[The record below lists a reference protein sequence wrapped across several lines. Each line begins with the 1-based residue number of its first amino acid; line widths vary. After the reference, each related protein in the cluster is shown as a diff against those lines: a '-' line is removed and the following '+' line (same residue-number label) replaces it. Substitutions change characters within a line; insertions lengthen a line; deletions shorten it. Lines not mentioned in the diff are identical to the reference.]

1 MFLTRHHR
9 FDPSGFVVEHYVDG
23 DLVNEDSPNNDEP
36 AVAATV
42 SSWGP
47 EIPRAFFTKNVEDLP
62 GLKEIP
68 HHPIEA

>member
-1 MFLTRHHR
+1 MPLISR

-23 DLVNEDSPNNDEP
+23 DLVNEDSPSGNEP

-47 EIPRAFFTKNVEDLP
+47 EIPRAFFTKRPEDLP
-62 GLKEIP
+62 GLKEVPSIP
-68 HHPIEA
+68 LEV

>member
-1 MFLTRHHR
+1 M
-9 FDPSGFVVEHYVDG
+9 DG